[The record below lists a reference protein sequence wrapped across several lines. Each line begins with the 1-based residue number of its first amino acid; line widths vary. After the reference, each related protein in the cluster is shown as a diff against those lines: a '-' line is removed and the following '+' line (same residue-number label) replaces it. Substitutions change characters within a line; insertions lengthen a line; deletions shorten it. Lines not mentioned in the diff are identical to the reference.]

1 MANIP
6 FALYLLTSDS
16 SGPSHR
22 VKTGTDEGWV
32 CWGRCHCGTQT
43 AVPEGGSEGAC
54 GGPPPWSP
62 IIASNP
68 MCRGEQRTDPGEL
81 SKAQQT
87 FWSLEKALKGPM
99 HPPEI

>member
-54 GGPPPWSP
+54 GGPTTMVSHHCKQPDVQ
-62 IIASNP
+62 
-68 MCRGEQRTDPGEL
+68 RGAED
-81 SKAQQT
+81 
-87 FWSLEKALKGPM
+87 
-99 HPPEI
+99 